1 MLGTSYAVL
10 LHQCTKPI
18 LTLDPYRQY
27 ADNSSV
33 PIDLVEHAEPVVRPE
48 AQLPL
53 ASKGNRQMTSRSACG
68 SANHTAQIPY
78 CLTNIGSIL
87 LSIPLRFTLGAL
99 SAQDGGIH
107 AARSR
112 HIIQS

>member
-1 MLGTSYAVL
+1 MRFFSTDA
-10 LHQCTKPI
+10 QPI

-27 ADNSSV
+27 ADNASV
-33 PIDLVEHAEPVVRPE
+33 PIEPVEHAEPVVRPE

-53 ASKGNRQMTSRSACG
+53 TFKGNRQMTSRSACG

-78 CLTNIGSIL
+78 CLTNVRSIL
-87 LSIPLRFTLGAL
+87 LSIPLRFILGTL

-112 HIIQS
+112 HTI